1 MIFEPTLKSLV
12 YQTTKENNA
21 AFEKGSTNE
30 MRLDLNGIISK
41 QKRPQ
46 ETILSPAKIH
56 ILSFLLAPM
65 GVLHY
70 YTPLLKV
77 Y

>member
-46 ETILSPAKIH
+46 ETILSPVKFIYY
-56 ILSFLLAPM
+56 FFLAPT
-65 GVLHY
+65 GVFHY
-70 YTPLLKV
+70 NTPLLKV